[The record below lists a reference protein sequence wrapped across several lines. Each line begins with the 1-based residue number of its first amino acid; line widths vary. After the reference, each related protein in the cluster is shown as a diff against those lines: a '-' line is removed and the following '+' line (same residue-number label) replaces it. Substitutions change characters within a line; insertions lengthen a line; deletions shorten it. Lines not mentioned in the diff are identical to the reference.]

1 MLLFSIA
8 EAGTEGLAP
17 AFTGD
22 LPDRSLQRGT
32 CVRSNNNK
40 KKIEQS
46 DFPAEAPE
54 GNSDE
59 HEAGYAEHSV
69 QDLSPECSKESCL
82 IKISESCDHTK
93 NEGGTNEGEEHRA
106 HEVFVVPEERQQAL
120 CPEGEILSYSCKY
133 LFCADLQCDTM
144 IKLP

>member
-17 AFTGD
+17 AFTGR
-22 LPDRSLQRGT
+22 LPEISLQRGT

-40 KKIEQS
+40 KKIKQS

-59 HEAGYAEHSV
+59 DEAGYAEYSV
-69 QDLSPECSKESCL
+69 DDLSSKCSKESSL

-93 NEGGTNEGEEHRA
+93 NDGGTNEGEKHRA
-106 HEVFVVPEERQQAL
+106 HEVFLVP
-120 CPEGEILSYSCKY
+120 
-133 LFCADLQCDTM
+133 
-144 IKLP
+144 